1 MGPGLEQAQVIRDR
15 PKHFENADKDFY
27 EKTSDTAWHRRI
39 EMRAVN
45 RNRGYEAENPLG
57 VRYKRAEPSCKT
69 SHV

>member
-39 EMRAVN
+39 EMRA
-45 RNRGYEAENPLG
+45 EIKP
-57 VRYKRAEPSCKT
+57 
-69 SHV
+69 